1 MHRRTTQAM
10 FIAMNRFRI
19 NPGFE
24 EGFERMWRERES
36 HLDQVA
42 GFLAFR
48 LLKGPEDAGCLLYAS
63 HTQWESRQAFDAW
76 RESES
81 FHRAHAQAKAL
92 QGTYAGP
99 PVFEG
104 FEVVLEEVTDAG

>member
-1 MHRRTTQAM
+1 MMAVTTM

-24 EGFERMWRERES
+24 TAFEEMWRARES
-36 HLDQVA
+36 YLDRVP
-42 GFLAFR
+42 GFLSFR
-48 LLKGPEDAGCLLYAS
+48 LLRGPQDGDCRLYAS
-63 HTQWESRQAFDAW
+63 HTQWASREHFDAW
-76 RESES
+76 RQSEA
-81 FHRAHAQAKAL
+81 FHTAHAQAKAP

-104 FEVVLEEVTDAG
+104 FDMVLEETAAAP